1 MNLLPKL
8 RQVAD
13 LWVAT
18 HQRTDPGVSVKTL
31 GVRAVAN
38 SKLFERNGMSVST
51 FETVA
56 YWLAKPA
63 NWPAG
68 VMPPEAALILADW
81 DIFVP
86 ADALADLPVAA

>member
-13 LWVAT
+13 LWVTA
-18 HQRTDPGVSVKTL
+18 HQRTDEAVSLKTL

-38 SKLFERNGMSVST
+38 SKLFERPGMGVST
-51 FETVA
+51 FELVA

-68 VMPPEAALILADW
+68 VIPADAAAILAAW

-86 ADALADLPVAA
+86 ADGQSALAA

>member
-8 RQVAD
+8 RSVAD
-13 LWVAT
+13 LWVAA
-18 HQRTDPGVSVKTL
+18 HQRTDGSVSVKTL
-31 GVRAVAN
+31 GVRSVAN
-38 SKLFERNGMSVST
+38 SKLFDRPGMGVST

-68 VMPPEAALILADW
+68 VIPPEAAAILSGW

-86 ADALADLPVAA
+86 VDALAKLPVAA

>member
-13 LWVAT
+13 LWVAA
-18 HQRTDPGVSVKTL
+18 HQRTDGSVSLKTL

-38 SKLFERNGMSVST
+38 SKLFERPGMSVST

-68 VMPPEAALILADW
+68 LMPPEAGLILTDW
-81 DIFVP
+81 DIHVP
-86 ADALADLPVAA
+86 ADALADMPVAA